1 MPSGHRLVEV
11 GTGRDARQTMGGWGI
26 CSGGGGRHHAD
37 DSMWNAECHDTHGGG
52 EGGEEAMLDRTD
64 VPLALKIEHVWRR
77 YALNLTSA
85 GIVMYA
91 AIPS

>member
-1 MPSGHRLVEV
+1 
-11 GTGRDARQTMGGWGI
+11 
-26 CSGGGGRHHAD
+26 
-37 DSMWNAECHDTHGGG
+37 
-52 EGGEEAMLDRTD
+52 MLDRTD